1 MPKGYMISA
10 YRSPADLEKA
20 KAYRVLAV
28 PALKAMGENFL
39 ASVGRVVARE
49 NGVSERIILIDF
61 ESFDAAVAAYESD
74 DYQKALALL
83 DGGADRDIRLF
94 EGLE

>member
-39 ASVGRVVARE
+39 ASGGRVVARE
-49 NGVSERIILIDF
+49 NGVS
-61 ESFDAAVAAYESD
+61 
-74 DYQKALALL
+74 
-83 DGGADRDIRLF
+83 
-94 EGLE
+94 